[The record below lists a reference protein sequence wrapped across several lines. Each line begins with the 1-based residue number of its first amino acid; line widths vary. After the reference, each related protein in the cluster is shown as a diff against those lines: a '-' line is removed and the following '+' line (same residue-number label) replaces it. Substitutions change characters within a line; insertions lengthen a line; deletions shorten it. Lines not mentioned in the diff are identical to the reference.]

1 MSLNRRSQD
10 GQCPHQGLNYQT
22 PCQKPAQ
29 HLPHLSYMFLA
40 SYNHRAYERRIKE
53 LREFA
58 SEDDECSDIREPSG
72 KDFRR
77 FIESI
82 PEADKAGLGLLDNGN
97 LSAIWE
103 RRDRELR
110 IELEF
115 LGDGLC
121 EYVIFNR
128 RTGAGEVS
136 RGWGKD
142 TLDGVKKQ
150 ICAFGIPSLENI

>member
-1 MSLNRRSQD
+1 
-10 GQCPHQGLNYQT
+10 
-22 PCQKPAQ
+22 
-29 HLPHLSYMFLA
+29 MFLA
-40 SYNHRAYERRIKE
+40 SYNHRAYEHRIKE

-77 FIESI
+77 FIESM